1 MNAVLRPALLGS
13 VVIVSAGLAFAGLT
27 ARFGPSN
34 QAAGHGSD
42 FLVSSVSGQ
51 PLSQANL
58 FGKPHALFFGFTH
71 CPEICPT
78 TLYELDSL
86 LDQLGAGS
94 REIEVWFVTLDP
106 ERDTPAALGSYVSA
120 ISARIT
126 AVTGTP
132 EALTRMAR
140 SFGIHAKRVAMDN
153 GDYTID
159 HTASVLLLDRNGRLA
174 NIIAYGESTQT
185 ALDKLRRLIQIKPRT
200 T

>member
-1 MNAVLRPALLGS
+1 MNAVLRAGLLGL

-27 ARFGPSN
+27 AHFGPSD
-34 QAAGHGSD
+34 QAAGHGGD

-51 PLSQANL
+51 SLSQANL
-58 FGKPHALFFGFTH
+58 MGKPHALFFGFTH

-86 LDQLGAGS
+86 LDQLGAEG
-94 REIEVWFVTLDP
+94 RGIEVWFVTLDP

-126 AVTGTP
+126 AVTGTA
-132 EALTRMAR
+132 EALAKMAR
-140 SFGIHAKRVAMDN
+140 GFGIHAKRVALDN

-159 HTASVLLLDRNGRLA
+159 HTASVLLLDRNGQLA
-174 NIIAYGESTQT
+174 NIIGYGESTQT
-185 ALDKLRRLIQIKPRT
+185 ALDKLRRLIQITPKT